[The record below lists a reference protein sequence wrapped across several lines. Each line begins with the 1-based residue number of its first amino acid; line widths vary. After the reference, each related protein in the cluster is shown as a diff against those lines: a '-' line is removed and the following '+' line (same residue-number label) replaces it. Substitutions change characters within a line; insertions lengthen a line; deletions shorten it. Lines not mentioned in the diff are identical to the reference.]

1 MEAQMMPFD
10 EAAYFLTSKKNR
22 ISKQSLIKGTDN
34 ILIDG
39 KAIILPG
46 AILRGD
52 LADIIMGE
60 YVIIKEDVIIRPTY
74 AKGEGQKRLKY
85 VKQKFGSY
93 IVIDRGS
100 IVCSLRIGNN
110 VHIGKNCIIGHRS
123 IIKDNAKILDNSI
136 VPPDT
141 IIPPFTVFG
150 GKPANYVGEL
160 PESFD
165 KFQTDLAVTFYKNFR
180 PMNMSQQMPAPGGS
194 TSARPGAPPETPG
207 AGYSAGQNTKR
218 VLAEQEKKE

>member
-1 MEAQMMPFD
+1 MIPFD
-10 EAAYFLTSKKNR
+10 QAQYFITSKKNK

-34 ILIDG
+34 ILIEG

-52 LADIIMGE
+52 LAVIQTGE
-60 YVIIKEDVIIRPTY
+60 YVIIKEDVILRPTF

-85 VKQKFGSY
+85 VKQKIGNCVY
-93 IVIDRGS
+93 IDRGS
-100 IVCSLRIGNN
+100 IVCALRIGSN

-123 IIKDNAKILDNSI
+123 MIKDNTKILDGSI

-150 GKPANYVGEL
+150 GKPATYIGEL

-165 KFQTDLAVTFYKNFR
+165 KFQADFTISFY
-180 PMNMSQQMPAPGGS
+180 
-194 TSARPGAPPETPG
+194 
-207 AGYSAGQNTKR
+207 
-218 VLAEQEKKE
+218 